1 MDNKYKT
8 YKWNIEVNLQEEALK
23 YEAIRECLKDSLQ
36 EVEGEL
42 IDEDLSSDEREQS
55 PQTLDVLRFSSPSK
69 IEVQDDAFNEGAA
82 PIGKDGSMVM
92 MKNSNIFQFSHQTA
106 TNFNSNF
113 KQNNIFNTSQDQ
125 SSLFQQQPSGRPVTA
140 EFPNLNIVTTKRK
153 KRIIEEES
161 MTPMRAVQNLNDA
174 LDAKDRYSVDIE
186 NRASKNCQ
194 TTMDK
199 IQHFLEN
206 KQNTD
211 LFKKKV

>member
-113 KQNNIFNTSQDQ
+113 K
-125 SSLFQQQPSGRPVTA
+125 
-140 EFPNLNIVTTKRK
+140 
-153 KRIIEEES
+153 
-161 MTPMRAVQNLNDA
+161 
-174 LDAKDRYSVDIE
+174 
-186 NRASKNCQ
+186 
-194 TTMDK
+194 
-199 IQHFLEN
+199 
-206 KQNTD
+206 
-211 LFKKKV
+211 